1 MVLYRWKAAREA
13 CLAAAL
19 VVVGASPVDGAASVD
34 SVSAFGGALF
44 EMMDSSDDGS
54 VSRLEA
60 YSAGV
65 QIVSSLDQ
73 NWDGHLSLSEVST
86 IPRRFAPRSTSE
98 ERQQLVDYMRLA
110 FPHLDLDGDNWVSR
124 HEFLWWNGVIF
135 STVDA
140 DRDGLVTWVELE
152 PVLRHLTGVGS
163 AAH

>member
-1 MVLYRWKAAREA
+1 MFLFRWKAAREA

-19 VVVGASPVDGAASVD
+19 VVVGASPVGGAASVD

-44 EMMDSSDDGS
+44 EMMDSSEDGS

-65 QIVSSLDQ
+65 RIVSSLDQ
-73 NWDGHLSLSEVST
+73 NWDGHLSLSEAST
-86 IPRRFAPRSTSE
+86 IPRSFAPRSKSE
-98 ERQQLVDYMRLA
+98 ERQQLVAYMRLA

-124 HEFLWWNGVIF
+124 HEFLWWNGVFF

-152 PVLRHLTGVGS
+152 PVLRHLTRGGS
-163 AAH
+163 AAR